1 MTRDAILA
9 LVDELEAK
17 ARRATPGPYEAWVC
31 DDTGAGV
38 TQGERGDIVFGVTF
52 EGEPDSGDAEFYAA
66 LWPERLL
73 ALLSFVR
80 EVASGAP
87 AASPAPHPDPEVDWE
102 AVRDEVAHAVERTSL
117 REMAD
122 VLGISAS
129 GLAKFVGGAMP
140 YQKTRRKYL
149 RWFMEDDGRARTDD
163 AVLRAATVVILRHV
177 PPGRREEASRILSD
191 LTSRRS

>member
-31 DDTGAGV
+31 SWTGAGV
-38 TQGERGDIVFGVTF
+38 TQGDRGDVVFGVTD
-52 EGEPDSGDAEFYAA
+52 EGEPDSGDAEYYAA
-66 LWPERLL
+66 LAPERVL

-80 EVASGAP
+80 ELASGDP
-87 AASPAPHPDPEVDWE
+87 AASPDSSPDPEVDWE

-117 REMAD
+117 RAMAD

-129 GLAKFVGGAMP
+129 GLAKFIDGAEP
-140 YQKTRRKYL
+140 YQKTRRK
-149 RWFMEDDGRARTDD
+149 
-163 AVLRAATVVILRHV
+163 
-177 PPGRREEASRILSD
+177 
-191 LTSRRS
+191 